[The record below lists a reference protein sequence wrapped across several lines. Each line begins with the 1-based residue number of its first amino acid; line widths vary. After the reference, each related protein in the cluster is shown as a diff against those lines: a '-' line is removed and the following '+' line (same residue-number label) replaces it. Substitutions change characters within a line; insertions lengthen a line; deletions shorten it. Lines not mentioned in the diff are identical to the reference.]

1 MKEPQIT
8 PELVEA
14 HGLTPEEYEQ
24 IITILGREP
33 TFTELGIFSVMWSEH
48 CCYKS
53 SKALLKTLPTEGEHI
68 LQGPGENAGVVDFSD
83 GIAVAFKIESH
94 NHPSAIEPYQ
104 GAATGIGGILRDIFT
119 MGARPIALIDPLRF
133 GDPTLPRNRYIA
145 EGVVAGIADYGNCVG
160 VPTVGGDV
168 YFSSAYNGNPL
179 VNVMCVGI
187 MKKEHLTLASARNPG
202 SLVVYF
208 GNATGRDGIHG
219 ATFAS
224 EELDEEAEKKRPAVQ
239 VGDPFMEKK
248 ILEASL
254 ELIEAGVVEAMQ
266 DMGAAGLTCSTC
278 ELAGRGGLGIEIELN
293 KVPQRAANMTPYE
306 LMLSESQE
314 RMLAIIPEEKWELA
328 RAILEKWEVNPRVI
342 GKTTADGLMR
352 VKHNGEVVAEIPAAK
367 ISSDSPCYIREAKR
381 PGYLDHIE
389 TFSPEKIPE
398 PEDHNQ
404 ALLRLLSS
412 PTIASKRWIYEQYD
426 YMVQTNTVLGPGENA
441 AVLRVRGT
449 EKALG
454 ITADCNGLYCYLDPY
469 KGTAIA
475 VAEAARNLAVVGAR
489 PLAITNCLN
498 FGNPTKP
505 EIFWQF
511 KECIRGMRDAC
522 VSLGTPVTGG
532 NVSFYN
538 EFEGKAV
545 FPTPVIG
552 MIGKIESLQYIM
564 TSGFKDE
571 NDYIILIEPQ
581 ECDLHLGGSHY
592 MDFLHKRIMG
602 PCPDI
607 ELESAKNL
615 VELSLSLIKNR
626 LIKSATD
633 LSEGGLAV
641 ALVESIVRAPKPIG
655 AEINL
660 PGRVRPDVELFSEA
674 QSRIIVSAKAENF
687 ARIEQ
692 ESKLYGFRAIRIG
705 RTTKVE
711 HLKINGIID
720 ISKNA
725 MLESIQKLPW

>member
-1 MKEPQIT
+1 
-8 PELVEA
+8 
-14 HGLTPEEYEQ
+14 
-24 IITILGREP
+24 
-33 TFTELGIFSVMWSEH
+33 
-48 CCYKS
+48 
-53 SKALLKTLPTEGEHI
+53 KTLPTEGEHI
-68 LQGPGENAGVVDFSD
+68 LQGPGENAGVVEFGD
-83 GIAVAFKIESH
+83 GLAVVFKIESH

-119 MGARPIALIDPLRF
+119 MGARPIALVDPLRF
-133 GDPTLPRNRYIA
+133 GDPSLPRNRYIA

-160 VPTVGGDV
+160 VPTVAGDV

-187 MKKEHLTLASARNPG
+187 TKKEHLTLATARHPG
-202 SLVVYF
+202 NLVVYF

-254 ELIEAGVVEAMQ
+254 ELIESGVVEAMQ

-293 KVPQRAANMTPYE
+293 KVPQRAANMSPYE

-314 RMLAIIPEEKWELA
+314 RMLAIIPEAKWELA
-328 RAILEKWEVNPRVI
+328 RSILEKWEVNPRVI
-342 GKTTADGLMR
+342 GRTTADGLMR
-352 VKHNGEVVAEIPAAK
+352 VKSNGKVVAEIPAAK
-367 ISSDSPCYIREAKR
+367 ISSDSPCYIREAQR
-381 PGYLDHIE
+381 PAYLEQVEI
-389 TFSPEKIPE
+389 FSSERIPE
-398 PEDHNQ
+398 PEDYTRTLQ
-404 ALLRLLSS
+404 RLLSS

-449 EKALG
+449 DKALG
-454 ITADCNGLYCYLDPY
+454 ITADCNALYCYLDPY
-469 KGTAIA
+469 KGAAIA
-475 VAEAARNLAVVGAR
+475 VAEAGRNLAVVGAR

-505 EIFWQF
+505 DIFWQF
-511 KECIRGMRDAC
+511 KECVRGMCDAC
-522 VSLGTPVTGG
+522 IALNTPVTGG

-552 MIGKIESLQYIM
+552 MIGRIDSLQDVM
-564 TSGFKDE
+564 TSGFKAEKDC
-571 NDYIILIEPQ
+571 IILIEP
-581 ECDLHLGGSHY
+581 EDTELHLGGSHY
-592 MDFLHKRIMG
+592 IDYLHKKIMG
-602 PCPDI
+602 PCPGID
-607 ELESAKNL
+607 LESARNL
-615 VELSLSLIKNR
+615 ILLTLSLIKQH

-641 ALVESIVRAPKPIG
+641 ALVESIIRAPEPVG
-655 AEINL
+655 AEITL
-660 PGRVRPDVELFSEA
+660 PERVRPDIELFSEA
-674 QSRIIVSAKAENF
+674 QSRILVSAEAENI
-687 ARIEQ
+687 ARIEK
-692 ESKLYGFRAIRIG
+692 ECTRLGFRAIRIG
-705 RTTKVE
+705 TTSSVE
-711 HLKINGIID
+711 HLKVNGLID

-725 MLESIQKLPW
+725 MLHSIQHLPW